1 MTKKIRKKLLG
12 FEVGMTCYSTLE
24 KDEEDIIIP
33 FVVSLYITSTKIVEL
48 LPGYLECLRR
58 DECPE
63 VLGVNLDMMT
73 STAYWMKN
81 NKLKHDM
88 EALNDLT
95 LHERD
100 LEFAY
105 KGFKPATT
113 LELYQAIKKNVDA
126 IVAMLSEVHRLLMA
140 DSTTLYGNF
149 YRQQKSLYDERKV
162 VAAYEQ
168 WQREVGVV
176 TFDILV
182 DKQALEIAEFL
193 KRKILRHSRVPSK
206 REIRQVDVDT
216 FREHLPIGYEVP
228 DEFQKCLAR
237 FMRVA
242 SSDGDILRINDNS
255 YGKYLHQF
263 YYQLSDDEQQALI
276 ELGMMLDLIHHD
288 MEELMSH
295 EVNSVPTIH
304 AMASAV
310 EQTVAHGNWWAS
322 TAWAVVYRIYQMK
335 GYAGSVSQFVREVEE
350 WPWQKK
356 PEYECNYD
364 AVCKPIRSGKLA
376 GTPDGWVKN
385 GASSQYA
392 ILGQKLLNEFQKLE
406 LQFQK

>member
-1 MTKKIRKKLLG
+1 MTY
-12 FEVGMTCYSTLE
+12 YSTFE
-24 KDEEDIIIP
+24 KDEEDITIP
-33 FVVSLYITSTKIVEL
+33 YVVSLYITSSKIVEL

-58 DECPE
+58 GECPE
-63 VLGVNLDMMT
+63 VLDVNLDMMT

-81 NKLKHDM
+81 NKLEHDM
-88 EALNDLT
+88 EAMNDLT
-95 LHERD
+95 LHERG

-140 DSTTLYGNF
+140 DPPTLYGNF
-149 YRQQKSLYDERKV
+149 YRHQRTLYDERKV

-168 WQREVGVV
+168 WQREVGAV
-176 TFDILV
+176 TFEILV

-237 FMRVA
+237 FMRFA
-242 SSDGDILRINDNS
+242 TSDGDILRINDNS

-276 ELGMMLDLIHHD
+276 ELGIMLDLIHHD

-295 EVNSVPTIH
+295 EVNSVPTIQ
-304 AMASAV
+304 AMVWAV
-310 EQTVAHGNWWAS
+310 EKTIKDGHWWGNVSWS
-322 TAWAVVYRIYQMK
+322 VVYRIYQMK
-335 GYAGSVSQFVREVEE
+335 GYQGTVSQFVRDVSR
-350 WPWQKK
+350 WPFTM
-356 PEYECNYD
+356 PIRYDCNDD
-364 AVCKPIRSGKLA
+364 AVGKPIRTGKISRSLDKWA
-376 GTPDGWVKN
+376 ED
-385 GASSQYA
+385 GASAQFI
-392 ILGQKLLNEFQKLE
+392 ILGEALLKEFQKSE
-406 LQFQK
+406 VQFRK